1 MKTGIMGGTFD
12 PIHNGHILIARS
24 AYEKVGLDKVLFM
37 PSGNSYMKKN
47 VLDVSKR
54 VEMVRLAI
62 ADFPYFELSS
72 IEAQRQGNT
81 YTYDTLEQLT
91 KQNPKDEYYFI
102 MGADSLFSIELWR
115 KFERIFE
122 LSTIICAVRDNY
134 DMDMLKKKGNSLSA
148 AYGADIIYLD
158 MPKTDISSTDIRNN
172 VKNNLP
178 IEHLVPSKVADYIIQ
193 ECLYNE
199 KN

>member
-102 MGADSLFSIELWR
+102 MGADSLFSIEL
-115 KFERIFE
+115 
-122 LSTIICAVRDNY
+122 
-134 DMDMLKKKGNSLSA
+134 
-148 AYGADIIYLD
+148 
-158 MPKTDISSTDIRNN
+158 
-172 VKNNLP
+172 
-178 IEHLVPSKVADYIIQ
+178 
-193 ECLYNE
+193 
-199 KN
+199 